1 MCFTVNTVSFDRAFH
16 CILPY
21 SFFSVCWAMLL
32 TRWSFLF
39 KVAKFFEKS
48 LQKKYLNARQTHKK
62 YLNSCLTK
70 TMYTIS
76 KKNLTSGLNACRL
89 KRWWVMVSSS
99 PNMVCRLIIKTSKQQ
114 KRLNS
119 MIIFVQLWDHL
130 HCTVCVQIQR
140 SNSGSRVSEML
151 CSHYNVFPGSSFETY
166 LSWWLVWKGTFGK
179 KQTETW
185 HSAVGGS

>member
-16 CILPY
+16 CVLPY

-48 LQKKYLNARQTHKK
+48 LQKIYLNARKIHNNTQI
-62 YLNSCLTK
+62 LVSQK
-70 TMYTIS
+70 TCIIIF
-76 KKNLTSGLNACRL
+76 KNLTSGLNSCRL
-89 KRWWVMVSSS
+89 ERWWIMVSSS

-119 MIIFVQLWDHL
+119 MMIFVQLWDHL
-130 HCTVCVQIQR
+130 HCTVSLGVKQKQR

-151 CSHYNVFPGSSFETY
+151 CSHYNVFPGSSFEPY

-179 KQTETW
+179 KQTET
-185 HSAVGGS
+185 